1 MIKKALFTAAAVA
14 GLLSAS
20 ISAQAGVCPVTGAT
34 SESGAKTSEEGKK
47 EAGKDKD
54 AKDSA
59 KAAEGSNDK
68 AGCAGGGCSK
78 GKK

>member
-20 ISAQAGVCPVTGAT
+20 VSAQAGTCPITGAT
-34 SESGAKTSEEGKK
+34 SDSGAKACEEGKK
-47 EAGKDKD
+47 EKCEDKNAKEGAKASEGSKDKT
-54 AKDSA
+54 
-59 KAAEGSNDK
+59 
-68 AGCAGGGCSK
+68 GCADGSCK